1 MLDKLQSTL
10 EKDTRISAWSIVAS
24 IHNGYQI
31 YTNLGKQEA
40 IRAVTQ
46 KQWRI
51 LLHTPLKNT
60 AGEQQIGQTSVE
72 IVEGER
78 DIQSRIN
85 AAVEQARLHG
95 LPPYTLPSPGAVYP
109 DFNDTDPAIRDNPW
123 KTLEQLEDQIREA
136 VSRENHI
143 ETAASEFFL
152 NHTALQLINSNGLNL
167 ETENSDVVWDICLL
181 YNNGASET
189 EFWDVKKRAGTH
201 HMDIGKEISRF
212 AQFARDAAV
221 AKAPK
226 SGTCPVVLTGDNLYI
241 LLLYFLNHS
250 GALSAYNDAAMF
262 KPGQPV
268 LPEPFKGDNL
278 SIASNA
284 ILRGGTHSYRF
295 DNEGFPGQRIPVI
308 ADGVLKQYWGTA
320 QHAQYLGIK
329 PTGAFGNIE
338 IPPGTCSWDELFQGS
353 DRVILVHQFSTFDPQ
368 PVAGNY
374 LGEIRVGYEYRADG
388 TVIPLRGGSVTGNVV
403 DGMINCRFSRE
414 CETFYGYFGPRGIRF
429 ERAQVAGD

>member
-1 MLDKLQSTL
+1 MRSLGATSFVFDENDYLQTIKHHGDEAEAKLSFLSQVA
-10 EKDTRISAWSIVAS
+10 DRIGISLNQCACIA
-24 IHNGYQI
+24 
-31 YTNLGKQEA
+31 
-40 IRAVTQ
+40 
-46 KQWRI
+46 
-51 LLHTPLKNT
+51 
-60 AGEQQIGQTSVE
+60 
-72 IVEGER
+72 
-78 DIQSRIN
+78 D
-85 AAVEQARLHG
+85 
-95 LPPYTLPSPGAVYP
+95 GA
-109 DFNDTDPAIRDNPW
+109 
-123 KTLEQLEDQIREA
+123 
-136 VSRENHI
+136 
-143 ETAASEFFL
+143 
-152 NHTALQLINSNGLNL
+152 
-167 ETENSDVVWDICLL
+167 
-181 YNNGASET
+181 
-189 EFWDVKKRAGTH
+189 
-201 HMDIGKEISRF
+201 
-212 AQFARDAAV
+212 
-221 AKAPK
+221 
-226 SGTCPVVLTGDNLYI
+226 
-241 LLLYFLNHS
+241 
-250 GALSAYNDAAMF
+250 NDAAMF